1 VRGDPE
7 DPIAIGSDRLRTVA
21 TAARKNIFKLY
32 SLNCI
37 HSPVS
42 YPETWR
48 LLMMTKKTGFRKKMR
63 TVMIITLCWTLFA
76 CISFISQ
83 YFFIDDFIALKKL
96 SGSIPFWNEFAGTLV
111 VGIFG
116 GFAGGWLLVFK
127 LGSRYRRRSFAF
139 GIINAGLLFIITY
152 LSLAMVGVFLIDF
165 VYFSFNGSFS
175 FALSES
181 VHNVLFNIFSPS
193 FFINV
198 FLFGS
203 LASVTQFML
212 QVNDKFGPGILW
224 KFITGKY
231 YHPRQEERIFMFLDL
246 RSSTTIAEK
255 MNSKKFFGLM
265 KEIFDDITESI
276 LNSQGEIYQYVGD
289 EVVVTW
295 PAEKGL
301 AENNCIQC
309 FFRVQQALEQRKE
322 HYRRVYDLLP
332 SFKAGLHIGE
342 ATVGEIGV
350 VKKDIVYSGDVLNT
364 TSRIQAECNNNNVN
378 LLLSSDLVERI
389 QLNAEYQQM
398 ALGEIFLKGKK
409 DKVLLYTVRVAN

>member
-1 VRGDPE
+1 
-7 DPIAIGSDRLRTVA
+7 
-21 TAARKNIFKLY
+21 
-32 SLNCI
+32 
-37 HSPVS
+37 
-42 YPETWR
+42 
-48 LLMMTKKTGFRKKMR
+48 MTKKTGFRKKIR
-63 TVMIITLCWTLFA
+63 TVLIITLCWTLFA
-76 CISFISQ
+76 CISFITQ
-83 YFFIDDFIALKKL
+83 YFFIYDFIVLKKL

-111 VGIFG
+111 FGIFG

-127 LGSRYRRRSFAF
+127 LGSRYRRKSFAF
-139 GIINAGLLFIITY
+139 GIINAGLLFIVTY
-152 LSLAMVGVFLIDF
+152 LSLAIVGLFIIDF
-165 VYFSFNGSFS
+165 VYFSFKGSFS

-181 VHNVLFNIFSPS
+181 VHNVLFNILSPS

-198 FLFGS
+198 FLFGILVS
-203 LASVTQFML
+203 ITQFML

-231 YHPRQEERIFMFLDL
+231 HHPRQEERIFMFLDL
-246 RSSTTIAEK
+246 KSSTTIAEK

-265 KEIFDDITESI
+265 KEIFDDITEPI
-276 LNSQGEIYQYVGD
+276 LNSHGEIYQYVGD

-301 AENNCIQC
+301 AENNCIHC

-322 HYRRVYDLLP
+322 HYSREYNLLP

-389 QLNAEYQQM
+389 QLLGEYQQM
-398 ALGEIFLKGKK
+398 ALGEIPLKGKK
-409 DKVLLYTVRVAN
+409 DKVLLYAIKVAN

>member
-1 VRGDPE
+1 
-7 DPIAIGSDRLRTVA
+7 
-21 TAARKNIFKLY
+21 
-32 SLNCI
+32 
-37 HSPVS
+37 
-42 YPETWR
+42 
-48 LLMMTKKTGFRKKMR
+48 MTKKSVFGKKIR
-63 TVMIITLCWTLFA
+63 TVLIITLCWTLFA
-76 CISFISQ
+76 CISFITQ
-83 YFFIDDFIALKKL
+83 YFFIYDFIVLKKL

-111 VGIFG
+111 FGIFG

-127 LGSRYRRRSFAF
+127 LGSRYRKKSFAF
-139 GIINAGLLFIITY
+139 WIINAGLLFIVTY
-152 LSLAMVGVFLIDF
+152 LALVIGGLLIIDF

-181 VHNVLFNIFSPS
+181 VHNVLFNIRSPS

-198 FLFGS
+198 LLFGILVS
-203 LASVTQFML
+203 ITQFML

-224 KFITGKY
+224 KFLTGKY

-255 MNSKKFFGLM
+255 MNSKKFFGLL
-265 KEIFDDITESI
+265 KEIFDDITEPI
-276 LNSQGEIYQYVGD
+276 LNSHGEIYQYVGD
-289 EVVVTW
+289 EVVVSW
-295 PAEKGL
+295 HVEKGL

-309 FFRVQQALEQRKE
+309 FFRVQQALEKRKE
-322 HYRRVYDLLP
+322 HYSREYDLLP

-364 TSRIQAECNNNNVN
+364 TSRIQAECNKNNVN

-389 QLNAEYQQM
+389 QLNDEYQHM
-398 ALGEIFLKGKK
+398 VLGEISLKGKR
-409 DKVLLYTVRVAN
+409 DKVLLYTIRAAN